1 MPFLRRT
8 LIPAL
13 GTTLMSED
21 EMSISKRLF
30 QMKLRDGA
38 ECEVFMLFDPHPL
51 GGVLKLVVKGA
62 HGEDVICSDVA
73 AALCELLKERHG
85 ATELEAVTVE

>member
-1 MPFLRRT
+1 
-8 LIPAL
+8 
-13 GTTLMSED
+13 
-21 EMSISKRLF
+21 
-30 QMKLRDGA
+30 
-38 ECEVFMLFDPHPL
+38 MLFDPQL